1 MFWRLQRRFGQ
12 ARAAQT
18 STSVWPTSVNVAT
31 LFASILKTAR
41 PAWIVVPAF
50 SPVEMLMKVPLR
62 KASKPG
68 PLALAVRD
76 LPLAGVGGFLD
87 QGAPVAPPQAGGG
100 GFKKVMILF
109 FFGVREAR
117 AQFRLGG

>member
-31 LFASILKTAR
+31 PFESILKTAR

-68 PLALAVRD
+68 PLALAVRE
-76 LPLAGVGGFLD
+76 LPL
-87 QGAPVAPPQAGGG
+87 AGGG
-100 GFKKVMILF
+100 GFLGRGAAVSPPQGGGGGSLRGGGF
-109 FFGVREAR
+109 FFWV
-117 AQFRLGG
+117 GGGGGGGEGGEW

>member
-31 LFASILKTAR
+31 PFESILKTAR

-50 SPVEMLMKVPLR
+50 SPVEMLMKVALR

-68 PLALAVRD
+68 PLALAGRD
-76 LPLAGVGGFLD
+76 LPLAGGGGVWRRRAPCRAPPTAW
-87 QGAPVAPPQAGGG
+87 GASDSGGEFRFVRGGVAPPR
-100 GFKKVMILF
+100 FVFL
-109 FFGVREAR
+109 V
-117 AQFRLGG
+117 